1 MQVGERWQCRAG
13 THEPHTNADNTNTK
27 TSTQT
32 RNTTTAAAM
41 TFWQENYTF
50 IKEVYDT
57 RWVASELN
65 ERACK

>member
-1 MQVGERWQCRAG
+1 MGERWQCRAG
-13 THEPHTNADNTNTK
+13 THKPNTNADNTKTK

-32 RNTTTAAAM
+32 RNTTTAAM

-57 RWVASELN
+57 RWVDFGIN